1 MSFNVSPKAGP
12 SLTPSTSQGGQDGK
26 ARALAK
32 LNAAMEQNASRANP
46 VPNPTQIS
54 PEELSAVTSQ
64 VSEPATESPTSES
77 SSAPAVTKAPEEPL
91 SSQYAQL
98 ARREKAIRAKALE
111 IKAQEAAFK
120 QREDALK
127 AKEADYSQ
135 NYIQKSRFT
144 EDPLSVLN
152 EAGVNY
158 DDLTNRILNQPRI
171 EDAALA
177 GELKNLRD
185 EIKALKGEQEQSKK
199 SYEENQTNAYKQ
211 AVDTIRRDVAALVK
225 TNPDFEV
232 VHATGSVGDVV
243 DLIERTFKEGL
254 SDEYPAGT
262 VLDIEVAAKMV
273 EDHLVEEALKIA
285 RTKKITQK
293 LQPATPA
300 AAKPAQQQP
309 AKTLTNAMG
318 ANRPLSAKERALLA
332 FEGKL
337 NKS

>member
-1 MSFNVSPKAGP
+1 MEA
-12 SLTPSTSQGGQDGK
+12 
-26 ARALAK
+26 
-32 LNAAMEQNASRANP
+32 NAISNP
-46 VPNPTQIS
+46 VSNPTRIS
-54 PEELSAVTSQ
+54 PEEMGAVTSQ
-64 VSEPATESPTSES
+64 VQEPATENHTSES
-77 SSAPAVTKAPEEPL
+77 SQAPAVTKAPEEPL

-120 QREDALK
+120 AREEAVKAL
-127 AKEADYSQ
+127 EAQYKTDY
-135 NYIQKSRFT
+135 IAKSRLT

-177 GELKNLRD
+177 GELKALRD
-185 EIKALKGEQEQSKK
+185 EIKALKGEQEQTKR

-211 AVDTIRRDVAALVK
+211 AVETIRRDVATLVK

-285 RTKKITQK
+285 KTKKITQK
-293 LQPATPA
+293 LQPAPA
-300 AAKPAQQQP
+300 AATPKQSPP
-309 AKTLTNAMG
+309 AKTLTNAMS
-318 ANRPLSAKERALLA
+318 ANRPLTAKERALLA